1 MWPGSQQFRM
11 RYGWHWPDAA
21 SLELDVPAKSDPV
34 CIAGED
40 CFSQSSQSWMT
51 WVSQKLKKGIFYL
64 QKKSNNN
71 FSVIAV
77 LNEARIEV
85 LLKVKKFFA
94 LK

>member
-1 MWPGSQQFRM
+1 M
-11 RYGWHWPDAA
+11 
-21 SLELDVPAKSDPV
+21 
-34 CIAGED
+34 I
-40 CFSQSSQSWMT
+40 

-71 FSVIAV
+71 FSVIAI